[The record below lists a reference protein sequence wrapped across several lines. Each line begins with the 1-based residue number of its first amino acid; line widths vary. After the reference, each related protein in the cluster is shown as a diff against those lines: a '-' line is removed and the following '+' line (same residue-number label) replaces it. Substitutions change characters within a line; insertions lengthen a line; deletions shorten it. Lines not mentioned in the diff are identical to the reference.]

1 MSRRDAKIL
10 DLEAEMASE
19 KRYSDRLRQERKDS
33 TPLSMGTASVIAA
46 IEICHI
52 HPQLSPSLSVRQSEV
67 SIVIDSA
74 VIHTSS
80 FISIAVIIVIP
91 SPQDLRAKM
100 ESWQHAAES
109 IEEERQSFKDKE
121 TAFTMKIND
130 LEAELR
136 DARRKSK
143 ADRWAAKVSTT
154 WEIQKLIEKQML
166 SQKNVYKDTLRFC
179 PGQRGVEG
187 VMLFGEIWDVGWL

>member
-1 MSRRDAKIL
+1 
-10 DLEAEMASE
+10 
-19 KRYSDRLRQERKDS
+19 
-33 TPLSMGTASVIAA
+33 
-46 IEICHI
+46 
-52 HPQLSPSLSVRQSEV
+52 
-67 SIVIDSA
+67 
-74 VIHTSS
+74 
-80 FISIAVIIVIP
+80 
-91 SPQDLRAKM
+91 M
-100 ESWQHAAES
+100 ESWQLAAES

-166 SQKNVYKDTLRFC
+166 SQKNVYKDTIRFC

-187 VMLFGEIWDVGWL
+187 VMLFGEFEIWDVGWL

>member
-1 MSRRDAKIL
+1 
-10 DLEAEMASE
+10 
-19 KRYSDRLRQERKDS
+19 
-33 TPLSMGTASVIAA
+33 
-46 IEICHI
+46 
-52 HPQLSPSLSVRQSEV
+52 
-67 SIVIDSA
+67 
-74 VIHTSS
+74 
-80 FISIAVIIVIP
+80 
-91 SPQDLRAKM
+91 M

>member
-1 MSRRDAKIL
+1 MITIAFNSSIRSQHRH
-10 DLEAEMASE
+10 
-19 KRYSDRLRQERKDS
+19 RQCRN
-33 TPLSMGTASVIAA
+33 P
-46 IEICHI
+46 H
-52 HPQLSPSLSVRQSEV
+52 V
-67 SIVIDSA
+67 SI
-74 VIHTSS
+74 
-80 FISIAVIIVIP
+80 ISITVINVIP

-187 VMLFGEIWDVGWL
+187 VMLCGEFEIWDVGWL

>member
-1 MSRRDAKIL
+1 
-10 DLEAEMASE
+10 
-19 KRYSDRLRQERKDS
+19 
-33 TPLSMGTASVIAA
+33 
-46 IEICHI
+46 
-52 HPQLSPSLSVRQSEV
+52 
-67 SIVIDSA
+67 
-74 VIHTSS
+74 
-80 FISIAVIIVIP
+80 
-91 SPQDLRAKM
+91 M
-100 ESWQHAAES
+100 ESWQLAAES

>member
-1 MSRRDAKIL
+1 
-10 DLEAEMASE
+10 
-19 KRYSDRLRQERKDS
+19 
-33 TPLSMGTASVIAA
+33 
-46 IEICHI
+46 
-52 HPQLSPSLSVRQSEV
+52 
-67 SIVIDSA
+67 
-74 VIHTSS
+74 
-80 FISIAVIIVIP
+80 
-91 SPQDLRAKM
+91 M
-100 ESWQHAAES
+100 ESWQLAAES

-154 WEIQKLIEKQML
+154 WEIQKQIEKQML
-166 SQKNVYKDTLRFC
+166 SQKNVYKDTIRFC